1 MGSSVDDRAALDAF
15 HPAVAAWFRETFDA
29 PTEPQVR
36 GWPSIRA
43 RRHTLI
49 AAPTGSGKTLAAFLA
64 AIDDLVVQ
72 GLDGTLEEATQV
84 VYVSPL
90 KALSND
96 IHRNLESPLAG
107 IQRQLLEMGH
117 PPVEIRAM
125 VRSGDT
131 PSHERTR
138 MVKNPPHILVT
149 TPESLYLLLTSD
161 GGRNMLRT
169 SHTVIVDEIHAMA
182 NDKRGSHLALSLER
196 LDDLAG
202 TPLTRIGL
210 SATQRPIEKV
220 ARFLVGRGRG
230 GGFPLADDGGGRH
243 RPEEGAGAP
252 ACTIIDSGHRRA
264 MDIALEL
271 PSSPLEAIMS
281 NEVWEEVYARLAELV
296 SQHRT
301 TLIFVNTRRLTE
313 RTAHHLSDLIGA
325 DNIAAHHG
333 SLSREQRLDAEQRLK
348 AGTLKCMVATAS
360 LELGIDIGDVD
371 LVCQLGSTRWISTML
386 QRIGRSGHT
395 LAATPKG
402 RIFPLSRDELVECV
416 ALLDAVQRG
425 ELDTLIIPEKPLD
438 ILAQQLVAEVGA
450 GERSEDELF
459 DMMRRA
465 DCFRDLTRDEFDDVV
480 TMLADGFTTRRGRRG
495 AHIHHDQVNG
505 RLRPRRGARLAALTS
520 GGAIPDVADFRVIME
535 PADTFV
541 GTVDQDFAI
550 ESLPGDIF
558 QLGNQSYRILRI
570 ESAGVLRVEDA
581 RGLPPTIPF
590 WFGEAPGRSAELSH
604 AVSRLRQEIGDA
616 LIEAMTG
623 RPAAP
628 EPVGAGTV
636 EEGGAAAIDGSMSAQ
651 APIAPDEAA
660 VAQVA
665 GALVERLGI
674 ARAAADQLVEYLA
687 AAQAA
692 LGGMPT
698 QERLIIERFFDEAGD
713 MHVVVHSPFGSR
725 LNRAWGLSLRKR
737 FCRSFNF
744 ELQASATEDAIILS
758 LGPTHSF
765 PLEDVFKFLHAS
777 SVRDILIQAFL
788 DAPMFPTRWRWNAQR
803 ALAVLRWRGGKR
815 VPPHLQQ
822 MDAEDLIAVVFPDQ
836 LACLENIAGDRE
848 IPDHP
853 LIDQTI
859 RDCLEEAMDIEAL
872 EALLD
877 RIAAGE
883 VELVARDLREPS
895 PMAHEIIGARPYA
908 FLDDGE
914 AEERRT
920 LAIRT
925 SRWMDPRT
933 AADLG
938 KLDAAAIARVRN
950 EAWPDV
956 RDHDELHDALMLH
969 GFVTEAEGR
978 RGDIEPFDAPVQE
991 RRAAESD
998 AAADAA
1004 GAPRDDD
1011 ESRSECAGT
1020 GWLSHFDELV
1030 AEGRAT
1036 RLWPDPQR
1044 HTERCLWIAAE
1055 RLPELRA
1062 LHPGA
1067 VVDPDLVVPERM
1079 ERRAWTPD
1087 EAAVEI
1093 VRGRLEG
1100 VGPTTA
1106 AELADDLATSVTQID
1121 KALLMLEGEGFVL
1134 RGHFSA
1140 AVRTEAESAGG
1151 DSVAE
1156 QRSATA
1162 TESAAK
1168 QDGTGPADVP
1178 LEWCERRLLQRIHR
1192 YTLNRLRAE
1201 IEPVGA
1207 RDFMSF
1213 LLAWQRVAG
1222 DEPASG
1228 AESLS
1233 GLIEQLEGFPAAAAA
1248 WESEILPARLADYD
1262 PVWLDALCLAGRLAW
1277 GRMPPPP
1284 SGSGSSA
1291 NGNGG
1296 NGGGRR
1302 GGPIRTT
1309 PTTLLS
1315 RDLLGVWQS
1324 FATPPEPADLALTGE
1339 ALVVLDLL
1347 HERGA
1352 SFFKELAA
1360 AAGLLDT
1367 QLEAALGEL
1376 VAWGLI
1382 TADSFTGLRALL
1394 VPSSKRPT
1402 KRGGRRKGSV
1412 AIFGVENAG
1421 RWSLLW
1427 PSAAAGAERAGD
1439 AADGEAATVRG
1450 DAPPTDATA
1459 AGVAYWDD
1467 VEEIARV
1474 LLRRYGVIF
1483 RRLLER
1489 EGKLPPWRDLLRV
1502 YRRMEARGEIRGGRF
1517 VAGFSGEQFA
1527 LPEAIPLLR
1536 KARRTSAGG
1545 MVSISAADPLNLVG
1559 IVTAGER
1566 VPALVGNRVLF
1577 DGGMPIATMVSGEV
1591 SFLVD
1596 LDVGAQWEAKNQLVR
1611 RTVPP
1616 QLRAYL
1622 GRSA

>member
-1 MGSSVDDRAALDAF
+1 
-15 HPAVAAWFRETFDA
+15 
-29 PTEPQVR
+29 
-36 GWPSIRA
+36 
-43 RRHTLI
+43 
-49 AAPTGSGKTLAAFLA
+49 
-64 AIDDLVVQ
+64 
-72 GLDGTLEEATQV
+72 
-84 VYVSPL
+84 
-90 KALSND
+90 
-96 IHRNLESPLAG
+96 
-107 IQRQLLEMGH
+107 
-117 PPVEIRAM
+117 
-125 VRSGDT
+125 
-131 PSHERTR
+131 
-138 MVKNPPHILVT
+138 
-149 TPESLYLLLTSD
+149 
-161 GGRNMLRT
+161 
-169 SHTVIVDEIHAMA
+169 
-182 NDKRGSHLALSLER
+182 
-196 LDDLAG
+196 
-202 TPLTRIGL
+202 
-210 SATQRPIEKV
+210 
-220 ARFLVGRGRG
+220 
-230 GGFPLADDGGGRH
+230 
-243 RPEEGAGAP
+243 
-252 ACTIIDSGHRRA
+252 
-264 MDIALEL
+264 
-271 PSSPLEAIMS
+271 
-281 NEVWEEVYARLAELV
+281 
-296 SQHRT
+296 
-301 TLIFVNTRRLTE
+301 
-313 RTAHHLSDLIGA
+313 
-325 DNIAAHHG
+325 
-333 SLSREQRLDAEQRLK
+333 
-348 AGTLKCMVATAS
+348 
-360 LELGIDIGDVD
+360 
-371 LVCQLGSTRWISTML
+371 
-386 QRIGRSGHT
+386 
-395 LAATPKG
+395 
-402 RIFPLSRDELVECV
+402 
-416 ALLDAVQRG
+416 
-425 ELDTLIIPEKPLD
+425 
-438 ILAQQLVAEVGA
+438 
-450 GERSEDELF
+450 
-459 DMMRRA
+459 
-465 DCFRDLTRDEFDDVV
+465 
-480 TMLADGFTTRRGRRG
+480 
-495 AHIHHDQVNG
+495 
-505 RLRPRRGARLAALTS
+505 
-520 GGAIPDVADFRVIME
+520 
-535 PADTFV
+535 
-541 GTVDQDFAI
+541 
-550 ESLPGDIF
+550 
-558 QLGNQSYRILRI
+558 
-570 ESAGVLRVEDA
+570 
-581 RGLPPTIPF
+581 
-590 WFGEAPGRSAELSH
+590 
-604 AVSRLRQEIGDA
+604 
-616 LIEAMTG
+616 
-623 RPAAP
+623 
-628 EPVGAGTV
+628 
-636 EEGGAAAIDGSMSAQ
+636 
-651 APIAPDEAA
+651 
-660 VAQVA
+660 
-665 GALVERLGI
+665 
-674 ARAAADQLVEYLA
+674 
-687 AAQAA
+687 
-692 LGGMPT
+692 
-698 QERLIIERFFDEAGD
+698 

-765 PLEDVFKFLHAS
+765 PLDDVFKFLHSS

-859 RDCLEEAMDIEAL
+859 RDCLEEAMDIDAL

-925 SRWMDPRT
+925 TRWMDPRT

-938 KLDAAAIARVRN
+938 NLDAAAIARVRN
-950 EAWPDV
+950 EAWPEV
-956 RDHDELHDALMLH
+956 RDADELHDALMLH
-969 GFVTEAEGR
+969 GFLTEAEGR
-978 RGDIEPFDAPVQE
+978 RGNIEPFDTSRGGEAYESGSATVEEAQADNGE
-991 RRAAESD
+991 GLEGARGWLGHFDDLVAQRRAA
-998 AAADAA
+998 
-1004 GAPRDDD
+1004 
-1011 ESRSECAGT
+1011 
-1020 GWLSHFDELV
+1020 
-1030 AEGRAT
+1030 
-1036 RLWPDPQR
+1036 RLWPDDAR
-1044 HTERCLWIAAE
+1044 DASRCLWVAAE
-1055 RLPELRA
+1055 RLPEVRA
-1062 LHPGA
+1062 LHPNTIIE
-1067 VVDPDLVVPERM
+1067 PELQVPERLT
-1079 ERRAWTPD
+1079 RRQWTPD

-1093 VRGRLEG
+1093 VRGRMEG
-1100 VGPTTA
+1100 LGPTTA
-1106 AELADDLATSVTQID
+1106 ADLARDASTSVAQID

-1134 RGHFSA
+1134 RGHFSPALPA
-1140 AVRTEAESAGG
+1140 AAGSPVDDGVAGQGEASA
-1151 DSVAE
+1151 E
-1156 QRSATA
+1156 
-1162 TESAAK
+1162 
-1168 QDGTGPADVP
+1168 PP

-1192 YTLNRLRAE
+1192 YTINRLRAE

-1222 DEPASG
+1222 DEPATG
-1228 AESLS
+1228 AESLA

-1248 WESEILPARLADYD
+1248 WESEILPARLPDYD

-1277 GRMPPPP
+1277 GRMPPPSP
-1284 SGSGSSA
+1284 GSSSA
-1291 NGNGG
+1291 GNGNGG

-1302 GGPIRTT
+1302 GGPIRAT
-1309 PTTLLS
+1309 PTTLMS
-1315 RDLLGVWQS
+1315 RDLLAVWQS
-1324 FATPPEPADLALTGE
+1324 FATSPEPADLALTGE

-1352 SFFKELAA
+1352 SFFKDLAV

-1394 VPSSKRPT
+1394 VPSSKRPP

-1427 PSAAAGAERAGD
+1427 PAAVGDGGDEPGAESGREEGAAGAGNGID
-1439 AADGEAATVRG
+1439 TS
-1450 DAPPTDATA
+1450 
-1459 AGVAYWDD
+1459 YWDD
-1467 VEEIARV
+1467 VEEVARV

-1502 YRRMEARGEIRGGRF
+1502 YRRLEARGEIRGGRF

-1559 IVTAGER
+1559 IVTAGEK

-1577 DGGMPIATMVSGEV
+1577 DGGMPVATLVGGEV

>member
-1 MGSSVDDRAALDAF
+1 MGPSVDDRAVLDGF
-15 HPAVAAWFRETFDA
+15 HPAVAAWFRGAFDA

-36 GWPSIRA
+36 GWPSIRR

-72 GLDGTLEEATQV
+72 GLDGVLEDETHV

-107 IQRQLLEMGH
+107 IQRQLLEMGRA
-117 PPVEIRAM
+117 PVEIRAM

-131 PSHERTR
+131 PQSERAR

-161 GGRNMLRT
+161 GGRNMLKTAR
-169 SHTVIVDEIHAMA
+169 TVIVDEIHAMA
-182 NDKRGSHLALSLER
+182 NNKRGSHLALSLER

-220 ARFLVGRGRG
+220 ARFLVGRGERSISN
-230 GGFPLADDGGGRH
+230 PLESAA
-243 RPEEGAGAP
+243 GAGVSAGVTGEHESARKESTSGDTP
-252 ACTIIDSGHRRA
+252 DCTIVDSGHRRV
-264 MDIALEL
+264 MDIALEI
-271 PSSPLEAIMS
+271 PSSPLEAIMA
-281 NEVWEEVYARLAELV
+281 NEVWEEVHARLAELIE
-296 SQHRT
+296 QHRT
-301 TLIFVNTRRLTE
+301 TLIFVNTRRLAE
-313 RTAHHLSDLIGA
+313 RTAHHLSDLVGKE
-325 DNIAAHHG
+325 NIAAHHG

-371 LVCQLGSTRWISTML
+371 LVCQLGSTRWIATML

-416 ALLDAVQRG
+416 ALLDAVRRG

-438 ILAQQLVAEVGA
+438 ILAQQIVAEVGA
-450 GERSEDELF
+450 GERGEDELF
-459 DMMRRA
+459 EMMRRA
-465 DCFRDLTRDEFDDVV
+465 TCFADLTREEFDDVV

-520 GGAIPDVADFRVIME
+520 GGAIPDVADFRVILE
-535 PADTFV
+535 PSGTFV
-541 GTVDQDFAI
+541 GTLDQDFAI

-570 ESAGVLRVEDA
+570 EQAGVLRVEDA

-590 WFGEAPGRSAELSH
+590 WFGEAPGRSAELSF
-604 AVSRLRQEIGDA
+604 AVSRLRRQVGDE
-616 LIEAMTG
+616 LIEAMT
-623 RPAAP
+623 AAP
-628 EPVGAGTV
+628 PTAAGADSGHGAEERNGEKGTSPA
-636 EEGGAAAIDGSMSAQ
+636 GGN
-651 APIAPDEAA
+651 IAPDDDA
-660 VAQVA
+660 VAEVA
-665 GALVERLGI
+665 GRLVERLGI
-674 ARAAADQLVEYLA
+674 HRAAADQLVEYLA
-687 AAQAA
+687 AGQAA

-698 QERLIIERFFDEAGD
+698 QERLVIERFFDEAGD

-822 MDAEDLIAVVFPDQ
+822 MDAEDLIAVVFPEQ

-853 LIDQTI
+853 LIEQTV
-859 RDCLEEAMDIEAL
+859 RDCLEEAMDIDAL
-872 EALLD
+872 EDLLR

-895 PMAHEIIGARPYA
+895 PMAHEIIGARAYT

-938 KLDAAAIARVRN
+938 NLDDAAIARVRN
-950 EAWPDV
+950 EAWPEA
-956 RDHDELHDALMLH
+956 RDADELHDALLLH
-969 GFVTEAEGR
+969 GFLTETEGR
-978 RGDIEPFDAPVQE
+978 RGDIEPFDVPS
-991 RRAAESD
+991 RDNGESD
-998 AAADAA
+998 AAAGIPVAAAQQDAV
-1004 GAPRDDD
+1004 GDDVGS
-1011 ESRSECAGT
+1011 ESAR
-1020 GWLSHFDELV
+1020 GWLDHFDELV
-1030 AEGRAT
+1030 AQRRAA
-1036 RLWPDPQR
+1036 RFWPDETR
-1044 HTERCLWIAAE
+1044 DAASCLWVAAE
-1055 RLPELRA
+1055 RLPEMRA
-1062 LHPGA
+1062 LHPRA
-1067 VVDPDLVVPERM
+1067 VVEPALAVPERLT
-1079 ERRAWTPD
+1079 RREWTPD

-1093 VRGRLEG
+1093 VRGRVEG

-1106 AELADDLATSVTQID
+1106 AELAKDMGSSVAQAD

-1134 RGHFSA
+1134 RGHFTPGPLPENGWGAGEAVARQGADAGASA
-1140 AVRTEAESAGG
+1140 N
-1151 DSVAE
+1151 D
-1156 QRSATA
+1156 Q
-1162 TESAAK
+1162 
-1168 QDGTGPADVP
+1168 P
-1178 LEWCERRLLQRIHR
+1178 LEWCERRLLQRVHR
-1192 YTLNRLRAE
+1192 YTVNRLRSE
-1201 IEPVGA
+1201 IEPVGS

-1222 DEPASG
+1222 DESAHG
-1228 AESLS
+1228 AESLA
-1233 GLIEQLEGFPAAAAA
+1233 GLIEQLEGFPAPAAA
-1248 WESEILPARLADYD
+1248 WEAEILPARLADYD

-1277 GRMPPPP
+1277 GRMPPPAP
-1284 SGSGSSA
+1284 GSA
-1291 NGNGG
+1291 RNGD
-1296 NGGGRR
+1296 GRR
-1302 GGPIRTT
+1302 SGPIRAT
-1309 PTTLLS
+1309 PTALLS
-1315 RDLLGVWQS
+1315 RDLLATWQS
-1324 FATPPEPADLALTGE
+1324 FAAPPQPAELSLSGE
-1339 ALVVLDLL
+1339 ALVVLDHLR
-1347 HERGA
+1347 ERGA
-1352 SFFKELAA
+1352 SFFHELAA

-1367 QLEAALGEL
+1367 QLETTLGEL

-1382 TADSFTGLRALL
+1382 TADSFTGMRALL
-1394 VPSSKRPT
+1394 VPSSKRPP
-1402 KRGGRRKGSV
+1402 KKGGRRKGSV

-1427 PSAAAGAERAGD
+1427 PDDSTTSACGD
-1439 AADGEAATVRG
+1439 DGLDDGRVSDT
-1450 DAPPTDATA
+1450 TA
-1459 AGVAYWDD
+1459 AGVIRWDQ

-1502 YRRMEARGEIRGGRF
+1502 YRRLEARGEIRGGRF

-1536 KARRTSAGG
+1536 KARRTSAGR

-1559 IVTAGER
+1559 IITPGER
-1566 VPALVGNRVLF
+1566 VPALAGNRVLY
-1577 DGGMPIATMVSGEV
+1577 DDGMPVAKLVGGEV
-1591 SFLVD
+1591 SFLED

-1611 RTVPP
+1611 RVVPP

>member
-1 MGSSVDDRAALDAF
+1 MGSSVDDRAVLDAF
-15 HPAVAAWFRETFDA
+15 HPAVAGWFREAFDA

-36 GWPSIRA
+36 GWPSIRDG
-43 RRHTLI
+43 RHTLI

-72 GLDGTLEEATQV
+72 GLAGALEDETRV

-107 IQRQLLEMGH
+107 IQRQLLERGDL
-117 PPVEIRAM
+117 PVEVRAM

-131 PSHERTR
+131 PQSERAR
-138 MVKNPPHILVT
+138 MVKTPPHILVT

-161 GGRNMLRT
+161 GGRGMLRT
-169 SHTVIVDEIHAMA
+169 ARTVIVDEIHAIA

-220 ARFLVGRGRG
+220 ARFLIGNAAG
-230 GGFPLADDGGGRH
+230 
-243 RPEEGAGAP
+243 EGAGLGGNGDVARATERAKGEAVAIELP
-252 ACTIIDSGHRRA
+252 CTIVDSGHRRE
-264 MDIALEL
+264 MDIALEM
-271 PSSPLEAIMS
+271 PPSPLEAIMS
-281 NEVWEEVYARLAELV
+281 NEVWEEVYARLAQLIEEH
-296 SQHRT
+296 ST
-301 TLIFVNTRRLTE
+301 TLIFVNTRRLAE
-313 RTAHHLSDLIGA
+313 RVAHHLSDLVGE
-325 DNIAAHHG
+325 DSIAAHHG

-371 LVCQLGSTRWISTML
+371 LVCQLGSTRWIATML

-395 LAATPKG
+395 LAGTPKG

-416 ALLDAVQRG
+416 ALLDAVRRG

-438 ILAQQLVAEVGA
+438 ILAQQIVAEVGA
-450 GERSEDELF
+450 GERHEDELF
-459 DMMRRA
+459 TIMRGA
-465 DCFRDLTRDEFDDVV
+465 DPFRELSRDEFDDVV
-480 TMLADGFTTRRGRRG
+480 AMLADGFSTRRGRRG
-495 AHIHHDQVNG
+495 AHVHHDQVNG

-520 GGAIPDVADFRVIME
+520 GGAIPDVADFRVILE
-535 PADTFV
+535 PAGTFV
-541 GTVDQDFAI
+541 GTLDQDFAI

-570 ESAGVLRVEDA
+570 ESQGVLRVEDA

-590 WFGEAPGRSAELSH
+590 WFGEAPGRSAELSY
-604 AVSRLRQEIGDA
+604 AVSRLRQEIADELAATDELTATDELAAADDA
-616 LIEAMTG
+616 TG
-623 RPAAP
+623 REAVSVRPAD
-628 EPVGAGTV
+628 
-636 EEGGAAAIDGSMSAQ
+636 EETLAR
-651 APIAPDEAA
+651 
-660 VAQVA
+660 VA
-665 GALVERLGI
+665 GRLVERLGI
-674 ARAAADQLVEYLA
+674 SRAAADQLVEYLA
-687 AAQAA
+687 AGEAA

-698 QERLIIERFFDEAGD
+698 QERLIIERFFDDAGD

-744 ELQASATEDAIILS
+744 ELQAAATEDAIILS

-815 VPPHLQQ
+815 VPPQLQQ

-853 LIDQTI
+853 LIHQTI
-859 RDCLEEAMDIEAL
+859 RDCLEEAMDIDAL
-872 EALLD
+872 EDLLE
-877 RIAAGE
+877 RIAAGRI
-883 VELVARDLREPS
+883 ELVARDLREPS
-895 PMAHEIIGARPYA
+895 PLAHEIIGARPYA

-938 KLDAAAIARVRN
+938 NLDAAAIARVRN
-950 EAWPDV
+950 EAWPQV
-956 RDHDELHDALMLH
+956 RNADELHDALMLH
-969 GFVTEAEGR
+969 GFVTEAEGL
-978 RGDIEPFDAPVQE
+978 RGDVESFAPAPDPADA
-991 RRAAESD
+991 D
-998 AAADAA
+998 AADADA
-1004 GAPRDDD
+1004 A
-1011 ESRSECAGT
+1011 EAEAA
-1020 GWLSHFDELV
+1020 GWLAHFDEL
-1030 AEGRAT
+1030 ANQRRAA
-1036 RLWPDPQR
+1036 RLWPDDAR
-1044 HTERCLWIAAE
+1044 RRESCLWVAAE
-1055 RLPELRA
+1055 RLPELQA
-1062 LHPGA
+1062 LYPSA
-1067 VVDPDLVVPERM
+1067 VVEPELAVPERLL
-1079 ERRAWTPD
+1079 RRSWTD
-1087 EAAVEI
+1087 EEAAVEI
-1093 VRGRLEG
+1093 VRGRMEG
-1100 VGPTTA
+1100 LGPTTA
-1106 AELADDLATSVTQID
+1106 AELARTMSVPESVAD
-1121 KALLMLEGEGFVL
+1121 KALIMLEGEGFVL
-1134 RGHFSA
+1134 RGEF
-1140 AVRTEAESAGG
+1140 TGG
-1151 DSVAE
+1151 H
-1156 QRSATA
+1156 
-1162 TESAAK
+1162 
-1168 QDGTGPADVP
+1168 G

-1192 YTLNRLRAE
+1192 YTINRLRAE
-1201 IEPVGA
+1201 IEPVGS
-1207 RDFMSF
+1207 REFISF

-1222 DEPASG
+1222 DEPAQG

-1233 GLIEQLEGFPAAAAA
+1233 GIVEQIEGFPAPAAA
-1248 WESEILPARLADYD
+1248 WEAEILPARLPDYD

-1284 SGSGSSA
+1284 SGSGR
-1291 NGNGG
+1291 NGE
-1296 NGGGRR
+1296 GRR
-1302 GGPIRTT
+1302 SGPIRAT
-1309 PTTLLS
+1309 PTALLR
-1315 RDLLGVWQS
+1315 RDLLATWQS
-1324 FATPPEPADLALTGE
+1324 FATSPQPAELSLSGE
-1339 ALVVLDLL
+1339 ALAVLDHLR
-1347 HERGA
+1347 ERGA
-1352 SFFKELAA
+1352 SFFHELAA
-1360 AAGLLDT
+1360 GAGLLDT
-1367 QLEAALGEL
+1367 QLETALGEL
-1376 VAWGLI
+1376 VAWGVI
-1382 TADSFTGLRALL
+1382 TADSFTGMRALL
-1394 VPSSKRPT
+1394 VPSSKRPP

-1412 AIFGVENAG
+1412 ALFGVENAG

-1427 PSAAAGAERAGD
+1427 PEAEAAESDPPAEARAGVSSED
-1439 AADGEAATVRG
+1439 ALAR
-1450 DAPPTDATA
+1450 
-1459 AGVAYWDD
+1459 WDQVED
-1467 VEEIARV
+1467 VARV
-1474 LLRRYGVIF
+1474 LLRRWGVVF
-1483 RRLLER
+1483 RRILER

-1502 YRRMEARGEIRGGRF
+1502 YRRLEARGEIRGGRF
-1517 VAGFSGEQFA
+1517 VEGFSGEQFA
-1527 LPEAIPLLR
+1527 LPEAIPMLR
-1536 KARRTSAGG
+1536 KAGRTSAGG
-1545 MVSISAADPLNLVG
+1545 MVSISAADPLNVVG
-1559 IVTAGER
+1559 ILTPGDR
-1566 VPALVGNRVLF
+1566 VPALAGNRILY
-1577 DGGMPIATMVSGEV
+1577 DGGIPIATLVGGEV

>member
-1 MGSSVDDRAALDAF
+1 
-15 HPAVAAWFRETFDA
+15 
-29 PTEPQVR
+29 
-36 GWPSIRA
+36 
-43 RRHTLI
+43 
-49 AAPTGSGKTLAAFLA
+49 
-64 AIDDLVVQ
+64 
-72 GLDGTLEEATQV
+72 
-84 VYVSPL
+84 
-90 KALSND
+90 
-96 IHRNLESPLAG
+96 
-107 IQRQLLEMGH
+107 
-117 PPVEIRAM
+117 
-125 VRSGDT
+125 
-131 PSHERTR
+131 
-138 MVKNPPHILVT
+138 
-149 TPESLYLLLTSD
+149 
-161 GGRNMLRT
+161 
-169 SHTVIVDEIHAMA
+169 
-182 NDKRGSHLALSLER
+182 
-196 LDDLAG
+196 
-202 TPLTRIGL
+202 
-210 SATQRPIEKV
+210 
-220 ARFLVGRGRG
+220 
-230 GGFPLADDGGGRH
+230 
-243 RPEEGAGAP
+243 
-252 ACTIIDSGHRRA
+252 

-281 NEVWEEVYARLAELV
+281 NEVWEEIYARLAELIE
-296 SQHRT
+296 QHRT

-371 LVCQLGSTRWISTML
+371 LVCQLGSTRWIATML

-395 LAATPKG
+395 LAGTPKG

-416 ALLDAVQRG
+416 ALLDAVRRG

-438 ILAQQLVAEVGA
+438 ILAQQIVAEVGA
-450 GERSEDELF
+450 GERHEDELF
-459 DMMRRA
+459 AMMRRA
-465 DCFRDLTRDEFDDVV
+465 DCFADLSRDEFDDVV

-616 LIEAMTG
+616 LIEAMG
-623 RPAAP
+623 SVPSAVGEALSAGEPA
-628 EPVGAGTV
+628 VSTVSRGDGAGDA
-636 EEGGAAAIDGSMSAQ
+636 GDASDGAARASEQ
-651 APIAPDEAA
+651 ATTSDQLLVPDEAA
-660 VAQVA
+660 IARVA
-665 GALVERLGI
+665 GALVARLGI

-687 AAQAA
+687 AGQAA

-777 SVRDILIQAFL
+777 SVREILIQAFL

-859 RDCLEEAMDIEAL
+859 RDCLEEAMDIDAL

-895 PMAHEIIGARPYA
+895 PLAHEIIGARPYA

-978 RGDIEPFDAPVQE
+978 RGDIEPFDGPVQE
-991 RRAAESD
+991 ERGGGSD
-998 AAADAA
+998 AAAGDAE
-1004 GAPRDDD
+1004 GARRDDD
-1011 ESRSECAGT
+1011 ASRQQGAGA
-1020 GWLSHFDELV
+1020 GWLAHFDELV

-1036 RLWPDPQR
+1036 RLWPDPECR
-1044 HTERCLWIAAE
+1044 EERCLWVAAE

-1062 LHPGA
+1062 LHPEAA
-1067 VVDPDLVVPERM
+1067 VEPELAVPERM
-1079 ERRAWTPD
+1079 ARRAWSPD

-1106 AELADDLATSVTQID
+1106 AELADALSTSAARVD

-1134 RGHFSA
+1134 RGHFSPA
-1140 AVRTEAESAGG
+1140 LRTEAESAGG
-1151 DSVAE
+1151 ESVT
-1156 QRSATA
+1156 QQGSATPD
-1162 TESAAK
+1162 ESAAT
-1168 QDGTGPADVP
+1168 QDGTGLVEAPP
-1178 LEWCERRLLQRIHR
+1178 EWCERRLLQRIHR

-1207 RDFMSF
+1207 RDLMSF
-1213 LLAWQRVAG
+1213 LLGWQRVAG
-1222 DEPASG
+1222 DEPAAG
-1228 AESLS
+1228 AESLA

-1284 SGSGSSA
+1284 PGSGSSG

-1394 VPSSKRPT
+1394 VPSSKRPP

-1427 PSAAAGAERAGD
+1427 PSVAAGPEQAGD
-1439 AADGEAATVRG
+1439 AADGKAATMRG
-1450 DAPPTDATA
+1450 DGSTTDATA

-1559 IVTAGER
+1559 IITPGDK
-1566 VPALVGNRVLF
+1566 VPALAGNRVLF
-1577 DGGMPIATMVSGEV
+1577 DGGMPIATMVAGEV

-1596 LDVGAQWEAKNQLVR
+1596 LDTGAQWEAKNQLVR